1 MVTNKLRATETNLNK
16 MKWED
21 KRKLVQ
27 AIFSGKDVN
36 GNRAGVYV
44 KKNDMGVLE
53 YELRGDLLNNTIV
66 GLIPMPSDEYK
77 ELLNI
82 FEPKHDLIEKDFVD
96 KNQEDNH
103 LEQNS
108 DGDGGADPRRSTS
121 LAAGL

>member
-1 MVTNKLRATETNLNK
+1 

-27 AIFSGKDVN
+27 AIFSGKDIN

-44 KKNDMGVLE
+44 RKNDKGVLE
-53 YELRGDLLNNTIV
+53 YEIRGDLLNDTIV

-82 FEPKHDLIEKDFVD
+82 FEPEYDLAEEDFVD
-96 KNQEDNH
+96 KNQEDSNV
-103 LEQNS
+103 EQNS
-108 DGDGGADPRRSTS
+108 DGDRGCHTQISQRKW
-121 LAAGL
+121 